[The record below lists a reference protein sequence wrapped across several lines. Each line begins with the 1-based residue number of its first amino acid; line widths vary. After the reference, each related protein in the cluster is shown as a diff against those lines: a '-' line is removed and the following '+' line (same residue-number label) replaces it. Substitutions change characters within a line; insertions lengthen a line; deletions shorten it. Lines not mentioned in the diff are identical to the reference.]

1 MLKYGPPI
9 GSCEV
14 DIFPVSLRQDIH
26 PVVTLLG
33 ASKMSGITKEFS
45 KAAILGMEI

>member
-1 MLKYGPPI
+1 MVHLQ
-9 GSCEV
+9 EV
-14 DIFPVSLRQDIH
+14 ARLIYLPVSLRQDIH

-33 ASKMSGITKEFS
+33 ASKMSGITKEFL

>member
-1 MLKYGPPI
+1 M
-9 GSCEV
+9 
-14 DIFPVSLRQDIH
+14 FPVSLSQDSH

-45 KAAILGMEI
+45 QAAILGMEI